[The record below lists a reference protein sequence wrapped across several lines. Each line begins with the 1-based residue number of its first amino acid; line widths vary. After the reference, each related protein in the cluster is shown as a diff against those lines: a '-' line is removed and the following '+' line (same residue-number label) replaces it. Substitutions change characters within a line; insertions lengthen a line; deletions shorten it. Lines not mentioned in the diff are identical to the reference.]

1 MFYLITMVFL
11 NFNQKFLSM
20 KKLCLLVCGCTFLL
34 AHAQNYQ
41 PDWSSLNTR
50 PVPNWFRDAKFGIFI
65 HWGVYAVPG
74 YTTKG
79 GYAEW
84 YQQGLESGDS
94 ARKEYHRKRFGNLT
108 YYQLAD
114 QFKAELY
121 NPDEW
126 ARLFEKSGAKYIVL
140 TSKHHDGYAL
150 WPSNEASR
158 SWGQG
163 WNSLVTGPRRD
174 LLGDLFRAVRKTK
187 VRAGMYYSLYEWFNP
202 IWKTD
207 PAKYVNTHMW
217 PQMKELINNY
227 QPDVFWTDGDWDAT
241 DETWKSKEFLAW
253 LYNES
258 PVKDKVVTYD
268 RWGSGIRFKQ
278 GAVFTPEYQPDLD
291 FDQHYW
297 EESRGM
303 GYSYGYNREED
314 AWDYNSSQSLIYHLI
329 DKVSRGGNFLLD
341 IGPDEH
347 GKIPP
352 IMQERLLD
360 IGKWLAVNGEAIYGT
375 ERWKHT
381 CQWSDGKR
389 DYKAKKGED
398 FMLKLTVDPSPG
410 YARKEVFYTYKSGQQ
425 QLYAI
430 LPRYPSDGKVVLK
443 NLGPTVPLKQ
453 ITLLATGAQLSA
465 TLMGDDVVIQLPPF
479 DPNVFSTSSAY
490 VIKINGY
497 GDYRKKPTVDVSYQ
511 PDLSGALVTLQ
522 PPAPGVAVGYQIGSQ
537 PVVTYVQ
544 PFTVKG
550 DGKIKAFALSEAGKL
565 PGDTAELNITGLTMF
580 KAIKAPANLQAG
592 LRYQYFEANEMDMS
606 VLQAAP
612 KASGIVPVPSLSMK
626 ARKDKFGLVFEGW
639 IKVDKT
645 NGYEFFTTS
654 DDGSILFIDGKEVV
668 NNDGNHGAEERSGRC
683 ILEKGYHSFRL
694 QYFDSGG
701 GNELKVSYRPFGENK
716 RLIDAAVL
724 FYSPAGK

>member
-1 MFYLITMVFL
+1 
-11 NFNQKFLSM
+11 M
-20 KKLCLLVCGCTFLL
+20 KKILFSLALLTAISG
-34 AHAQNYQ
+34 AAQPYL
-41 PDWSSLNTR
+41 PEWSSLNTR
-50 PVPNWFRDAKFGIFI
+50 PVPGWFKDAKFGIFI

-84 YQQGLESGDS
+84 YQHGLENGDS

-108 YYQLAD
+108 YYDLAD

-150 WPSNEASR
+150 WPNNDASR
-158 SWGQG
+158 TWGRG

-174 LLGDLFRAVRKTK
+174 LLGDLFRAVRKTS
-187 VRAGMYYSLYEWFNP
+187 VRAGMYYSLFEWFNP
-202 IWKTD
+202 LWKSD
-207 PAKYVNTHMW
+207 PDKYVSTHVW

-227 QPDVFWTDGDWDAT
+227 QPDVFWTDGDWDAS
-241 DETWKSKEFLAW
+241 DATWKSKEFLAW
-253 LYNES
+253 MYNES

-278 GAVFTPEYQPDLD
+278 GAVFTPEYQPELD

-360 IGKWLAVNGEAIYGT
+360 IGKWLSVNGEAIYGT
-375 ERWKHT
+375 ERWKYT
-381 CQWSDGKR
+381 CQWSAGKR

-398 FMLKLTVDPSPG
+398 FMLKLTVDPAPG
-410 YARKEVFYTYKSGQQ
+410 FATKEVFYTYRSAQQ

-430 LPRYPSDGKVVLK
+430 LPRYPSDGKIVLK
-443 NLGPTVPLKQ
+443 NLGPTVPLKK
-453 ITLLATGAQLSA
+453 ITLLATGTTLPA
-465 TLMGDDVVIQLPPF
+465 TLQGNDVVIQLPLF

-490 VIKINGY
+490 VIKIAGY
-497 GDYRKKPTVDVSYQ
+497 GAYRKQPKIDVAYQ
-511 PDLSGALVTLQ
+511 ADLSGALVTLQ
-522 PPAPGVAVGYQIGSQ
+522 PPAPGIALGYQVGSNEQ
-537 PVVTYVQ
+537 LLAYEK
-544 PFTVKG
+544 PFVMKG
-550 DGKIKAFALSEAGKL
+550 DGIVKAFALAEAGML
-565 PGDTAELNITGLTMF
+565 PADTAEVALKGLSLF
-580 KAIKAPANLQAG
+580 KAMKAPANLQAG
-592 LRYQYFEANEMDMS
+592 LRYQYFEADEIDMRA
-606 VLQAAP
+606 L
-612 KASGIVPVPSLSMK
+612 ASTPVKSSGVTAMPSIAIK
-626 ARKDKFGLVFEGW
+626 QRKDKFGFVFEGW
-639 IKVDKT
+639 IKVEKT
-645 NGYEFFTTS
+645 SGYEFFTSS
-654 DDGSILFIDGKEVV
+654 DDGSLLFIDGKEVV
-668 NNDGNHGAEERSGRC
+668 NNDGNHGAEEKSGRC

-701 GNELKVSYRPFGENK
+701 GNELKVSYQPFGENK

-724 FYSPAGK
+724 FHAPVGK

>member
-1 MFYLITMVFL
+1 
-11 NFNQKFLSM
+11 M
-20 KKLCLLVCGCTFLL
+20 KKILLPL
-34 AHAQNYQ
+34 ALVASITAMAQPFQ
-41 PDWSSLNTR
+41 PEWSSLNNR
-50 PVPNWFRDAKFGIFI
+50 PVPAWFRDAKFGIFI

-84 YQQGLESGDS
+84 YQHGLETGDS

-108 YYQLAD
+108 YYDLAD

-126 ARLFEKSGAKYIVL
+126 ARLFEKSGAKYMVL

-150 WPSNEASR
+150 WPNNDASR
-158 SWGQG
+158 TWGRG

-174 LLGDLFRAVRKTK
+174 LLGDLFRAVRKTS

-202 IWKTD
+202 LWKSD
-207 PAKYVNTHMW
+207 QEKYVSTHVW

-227 QPDVFWTDGDWDAT
+227 QPDVFWTDGDWDAS
-241 DETWKSKEFLAW
+241 DATWKSKEFLAW
-253 LYNES
+253 MYNES

-278 GAVFTPEYQPDLD
+278 GAVFTPEYQPELD

-314 AWDYNSSQSLIYHLI
+314 AWDYNSAQSLIYHLI

-341 IGPDEH
+341 IGPDAH

-360 IGKWLAVNGEAIYGT
+360 IGKWLSANGEAIYGT
-375 ERWKHT
+375 ERWKYT
-381 CQWSDGKR
+381 CQWSAGKR

-398 FMLKLTVDPSPG
+398 FMLKLTVDAAPG
-410 YARKEVFYTYKSGQQ
+410 YATKEVFYTYKSAQQ
-425 QLYAI
+425 LLYAI
-430 LPRYPSDGKVVLK
+430 LPRYPADGKIVLK
-443 NLGPTVPLKQ
+443 NLGPTVPLKK
-453 ITLLATGAQLSA
+453 ITLLATGAVLPA
-465 TLMGDDVVIQLPPF
+465 TLQGNDVVIQLPAF
-479 DPNVFSTSSAY
+479 DPNVFSTASAY
-490 VIKINGY
+490 VIKIAGY
-497 GDYRKKPTVDVSYQ
+497 GAYRKKPKIDVTYQ
-511 PDLSGALVTLQ
+511 ADLSGALVTLQ
-522 PPAPGVAVGYQIGSQ
+522 PPAPGIALGYQLGNNEQ
-537 PVVTYVQ
+537 VLTYEK
-544 PFTVKG
+544 PFAVKG
-550 DGKIKAFALSEAGKL
+550 DGTIKAFALAETGLL
-565 PGDTAELNITGLTMF
+565 PADTAEVAVKGLSLF
-580 KAIKAPANLQAG
+580 KAMKAPTNMQLG
-592 LRYQYFEANEMDMS
+592 LRYQYVEADEMDMG
-606 VLQAAP
+606 VLATAP
-612 KASGIVPVPSLSMK
+612 VKSSGVSATPSIAIK
-626 ARKDKFGLVFEGW
+626 QRKDKFGFVFEGW
-639 IKVDKT
+639 IKVEKT
-645 NGYEFFTTS
+645 SGYEFFTSS
-654 DDGSILFIDGKEVV
+654 DDGSLLFIDGKEVV
-668 NNDGNHGAEERSGRC
+668 NNDGNHGAEEKSGRC

-701 GNELKVSYRPFGENK
+701 GNELKVSYQPFGENK

-724 FYSPAGK
+724 FHAPVGK